1 MENAYYKFGFSG
13 LRNGDE
19 TATLM
24 DLNLSGKVG
33 LLKYYLKNFIKNPR
47 YINESILD
55 SASAYFHTF

>member
-33 LLKYYLKNFIKNPR
+33 LLKYYLKNFIK
-47 YINESILD
+47 IQGI
-55 SASAYFHTF
+55 